1 MNKERTLKISAVF
14 IAILLTALLC
24 AFMPKLFLMTVSLD
38 EFNKYILSM
47 GNSGVFMLIFF
58 QILQTVVAPIPGE
71 VIQIA
76 GGYVYGLPLGTIYSL
91 IGLIVGSGI
100 AFYFT
105 RLIGGD
111 FIVNL
116 LRKKKLKWMLDI
128 MESRKFEIILFIIF
142 IMPGLPKDF
151 MIYVAGLTTLRPM
164 KFFIILIASRLP
176 WIMASVS
183 VGANIN
189 AGNYLLTIIVSIIAI
204 IGFIIGIFY
213 KDKIIK
219 KFTNEK
225 C

>member
-1 MNKERTLKISAVF
+1 LNKKLTIKISVVLLT
-14 IAILLTALLC
+14 ILLIMLL
-24 AFMPKLFLMTVSLD
+24 FKFTPKLLLMTVSLE

-47 GNSGVFMLIFF
+47 GKSGVFMLILF
-58 QILQTVVAPIPGE
+58 QVLQTVIAPIPGE

-76 GGYVYGLPLGTIYSL
+76 GGYIYGVSLGTIYSVL
-91 IGLIVGSGI
+91 GLVIGSGI

-116 LRKKKLKWMLDI
+116 IKKKKLKWMLNI

-142 IMPGLPKDF
+142 LVPGLPKDF

-164 KFFIILIASRLP
+164 KFFEILIASRVP
-176 WIMASVS
+176 SIMASVS
-183 VGANIN
+183 IGANMN
-189 AGNYLLTIIVSIIAI
+189 AGNYLLTIIVSVIAI
-204 IGFIIGIFY
+204 IGFIIGILY

-219 KFTNEK
+219 KLSKENY
-225 C
+225 

>member
-1 MNKERTLKISAVF
+1 M
-14 IAILLTALLC
+14 
-24 AFMPKLFLMTVSLD
+24 
-38 EFNKYILSM
+38 
-47 GNSGVFMLIFF
+47 
-58 QILQTVVAPIPGE
+58 
-71 VIQIA
+71 
-76 GGYVYGLPLGTIYSL
+76 
-91 IGLIVGSGI
+91 
-100 AFYFT
+100 
-105 RLIGGD
+105 IGGD

-128 MESRKFEIILFIIF
+128 MESRKFQIILFIIF

-164 KFFIILIASRLP
+164 KFFMILIASRLP

>member
-1 MNKERTLKISAVF
+1 M
-14 IAILLTALLC
+14 
-24 AFMPKLFLMTVSLD
+24 
-38 EFNKYILSM
+38 
-47 GNSGVFMLIFF
+47 
-58 QILQTVVAPIPGE
+58 
-71 VIQIA
+71 
-76 GGYVYGLPLGTIYSL
+76 YSL

-164 KFFIILIASRLP
+164 KFFVILIASRLP

>member
-24 AFMPKLFLMTVSLD
+24 AFMPKLLLMTVSLD

-47 GNSGVFMLIFF
+47 GNLGVFMLIFF

-91 IGLIVGSGI
+91 IGLIIGSGI

-111 FIVNL
+111 FIANL

-142 IMPGLPKDF
+142 NARTSKRFYDICSWTYNFETYEILYDF
-151 MIYVAGLTTLRPM
+151 NSKQIALDNGISKCWGKHKCWKLSSYYNCINYSYYWIYNRN
-164 KFFIILIASRLP
+164 IL
-176 WIMASVS
+176 
-183 VGANIN
+183 
-189 AGNYLLTIIVSIIAI
+189 
-204 IGFIIGIFY
+204 
-213 KDKIIK
+213 
-219 KFTNEK
+219 
-225 C
+225 

>member
-1 MNKERTLKISAVF
+1 
-14 IAILLTALLC
+14 
-24 AFMPKLFLMTVSLD
+24 
-38 EFNKYILSM
+38 
-47 GNSGVFMLIFF
+47 
-58 QILQTVVAPIPGE
+58 
-71 VIQIA
+71 
-76 GGYVYGLPLGTIYSL
+76 
-91 IGLIVGSGI
+91 
-100 AFYFT
+100 
-105 RLIGGD
+105 
-111 FIVNL
+111 
-116 LRKKKLKWMLDI
+116 

-164 KFFIILIASRLP
+164 KFFMILIASRLP

-204 IGFIIGIFY
+204 IGFIAGIFY